1 MNTVPTPDQNQ
12 VKVPTNETK
21 PASTITLDKKTILV
35 LLALIA
41 STVAIILLLI
51 ICSIFLVI
59 YVSNKYAAKNNAPAE
74 DIIQEIVLP
83 QDVPFLGNKEAKV
96 TIVEYADFQCPF
108 CKKFHDTIFK
118 NLQKDFIDSNKI
130 KFVYQDFPFLGEE
143 SFLAAEA
150 AACAKDQG
158 KYWEFHNRIYEVQAG
173 ENVGTYIPENLKK
186 LAAGLGLN
194 AEQFNQCLD
203 SHKTKSLVETS
214 YDSAVGYGVEA
225 TPTIFINGK
234 KLEGL
239 PKYPTVKKL
248 IEEELGK

>member
-1 MNTVPTPDQNQ
+1 M
-12 VKVPTNETK
+12 K
-21 PASTITLDKKTILV
+21 
-35 LLALIA
+35 
-41 STVAIILLLI
+41 
-51 ICSIFLVI
+51 
-59 YVSNKYAAKNNAPAE
+59 
-74 DIIQEIVLP
+74 
-83 QDVPFLGNKEAKV
+83 
-96 TIVEYADFQCPF
+96 
-108 CKKFHDTIFK
+108 
-118 NLQKDFIDSNKI
+118 
-130 KFVYQDFPFLGEE
+130 

-186 LAAGLGLN
+186 LAVGLGLN

-225 TPTIFINGK
+225 TPTVFINGK